1 MISVRFNVIAIKLI
15 FKLEVEMIQV
25 NLTPWRVFSIVLS
38 AFVAIISGM
47 SGYLLTKLKL
57 SQIPSIPM
65 QVQESH
71 SLISLTGKVI
81 EKPWSKSAESWIAG
95 GGNYYVLDVGDLEIE
110 KRSAEEGVILRFS
123 EAIAFES
130 FAEYVGEKV
139 EIKGEY
145 VDSQPYQPKSAYE
158 SYPMGMD
165 GRPLP
170 RGAGFKVYE
179 IRVLDE

>member
-1 MISVRFNVIAIKLI
+1 
-15 FKLEVEMIQV
+15 MIQV
-25 NLTPWRVFSIVLS
+25 NLATWRVFYIVLS
-38 AFVAIISGM
+38 VFVAIISGI
-47 SGYLLTKLKL
+47 SGYLLTKSKL

-71 SLISLTGKVI
+71 SLVSLTGRVI
-81 EKPWSKSAESWIAG
+81 EKPWNKTTESWIAG

-110 KRSAEEGVILRFS
+110 KRSAEEGVILRDS
-123 EAIAFES
+123 KAIAFES
-130 FAEYVGEKV
+130 FAEYVGKKV

-145 VDSQPYQPKSAYE
+145 VDSKPYQPKSAYE

-179 IRVLDE
+179 IRILD

>member
-1 MISVRFNVIAIKLI
+1 
-15 FKLEVEMIQV
+15 MIQV
-25 NLTPWRVFSIVLS
+25 NLNPWRVFSIVLS
-38 AFVAIISGM
+38 VFVAIISGM
-47 SGYLLTKLKL
+47 IGYLLTKSKL

-65 QVQESH
+65 EVQESR

-81 EKPWSKSAESWIAG
+81 EKPWSKTTESWIAG
-95 GGNYYVLDVGDLEIE
+95 DSNYYVLDVGDLEIE
-110 KRSAEEGVILRFS
+110 KRSAEEGVILRAS

-145 VDSQPYQPKSAYE
+145 VDSEPYQPKSAYE
-158 SYPMGMD
+158 SYPMGID

>member
-1 MISVRFNVIAIKLI
+1 MI
-15 FKLEVEMIQV
+15 EV
-25 NLTPWRVFSIVLS
+25 NLKTWRMFSIVLS
-38 AFVAIISGM
+38 IFVGVVSGR
-47 SGYLLTKLKL
+47 SGYLFTKSQL
-57 SQIPSIPM
+57 SQTPSITIE
-65 QVQESH
+65 VQKSN
-71 SLISLTGKVI
+71 SLIYLTGKII
-81 EKPWSKSAESWIAG
+81 EKPWSKSAESWVAG
-95 GGNYYVLDVGDLEIE
+95 DSNYYVLDVGDLEIE
-110 KRSAEEGVILRFS
+110 KRSAKEGVILRTS

-139 EIKGEY
+139 EIKGKY
-145 VDSQPYQPKSAYE
+145 VDSKPYQPKSAYE

>member
-1 MISVRFNVIAIKLI
+1 MAIKLI

-25 NLTPWRVFSIVLS
+25 NLTPWRVLSIVLS

-65 QVQESH
+65 QVQEGH

-81 EKPWSKSAESWIAG
+81 EKPWSKSVESWIAG

-123 EAIAFES
+123 EAIAFET

-145 VDSQPYQPKSAYE
+145 VDSKPYQPKSAYE